1 MKPPEYLMSS
11 ERKAKER
18 SMKKALDRQ
27 DEVEV
32 VKEVHLGNKIMVGT
46 HKDRREKLRD
56 ARRHIWEERIV
67 EQCVQGTNREDWGEV
82 SRFVTWRDN
91 GAI

>member
-1 MKPPEYLMSS
+1 MKM
-11 ERKAKER
+11 
-18 SMKKALDRQ
+18 ALDRQ

-32 VKEVHLGNKIMVGT
+32 VKEVHLGDKIMVGT

-56 ARRHIWEERIV
+56 ARRHIWGERVV
-67 EQCVQGTNREDWGEV
+67 EQCVQGTNRENWGAI

-91 GAI
+91 GAIGGDRR

>member
-1 MKPPEYLMSS
+1 MVDKTISS
-11 ERKAKER
+11 EKNAKEL
-18 SMKKALDRQ
+18 SMKMALDRQ

-32 VKEVHLGNKIMVGT
+32 VKEVHLGDKIMFGT

-56 ARRHIWEERIV
+56 ARRHIWGERVV
-67 EQCVQGTNREDWGEV
+67 EQCVQDTNREDWGAI